1 MKLRVLVIDDDEDIC
16 LYLREFLTREGFKV
30 TTISKPADALIEIRQ
45 GRYQIVLLDV
55 RMPGVDGVDLL
66 RQVRGVGSH
75 LCVMAITAYPPVQ
88 SVADSRKPSAFDYLQ
103 KPFDLQSLRAVMD
116 RAIREKGL
124 VV

>member
-66 RQVRGVGSH
+66 HPHAPFFKEFALTLPRPATDVRDALIERGFLLGFS
-75 LCVMAITAYPPVQ
+75 PE
-88 SVADSRKPSAFDYLQ
+88 
-103 KPFDLQSLRAVMD
+103 RAWPDGM
-116 RAIREKGL
+116 
-124 VV
+124 